1 MCLNSLF
8 FSVGYLIFF
17 IFLIMVL
24 FVWGFVFFLG
34 GKQVF
39 LGVCT
44 KYAKRCYISHGCFDL
59 MVWGLH
65 SLQLLSS

>member
-34 GKQVF
+34 GKT
-39 LGVCT
+39 G
-44 KYAKRCYISHGCFDL
+44 ISGC
-59 MVWGLH
+59 LH
-65 SLQLLSS
+65 KICKEVLY